1 MFSAGADVDCL
12 PAVPAHV
19 LSPVHSIPP
28 RSPGRVEQDELSSG
42 LSRSAS
48 FTYIPGADQA
58 VPEPGIKR
66 TFSESVLSLSSEISI
81 RPNGSAHSANKQVF
95 RRASRKIKKKLSA
108 PKVTVSS
115 EDSSPNGSVTGPS
128 SRGAEGSSRPKT
140 PSRSVADTFRSLA
153 RKPWITTSR
162 SPSPSPSPQRPR
174 NGEHSR
180 GRSPAKKASV
190 LSSAEPITP
199 PPPVATHV
207 SPRSS
212 RLLEEELPQPPEI
225 RHTVRSTTPQPE
237 GTRRPLSLL
246 GGKNKSETSLNRLSR
261 TSSSFSLRSKA
272 SSDNLGMSLMKVPP
286 IPSSISTDRLS
297 AVSADVSKRKDPLW
311 NAFRTLEADYQKFQ
325 SKSSSLKAN
334 VLRTCLLPFF
344 TRYADHPSNK
354 SLRAEDLD
362 RRVVI
367 LNKWWTGLLEMLN
380 GRNNQSI
387 SGTDRPAFLDG
398 LTGIMTRPEW
408 RVPPFTSTTPSDT
421 PRSFRPSIPKSQS
434 TTSFESS
441 GSDIL
446 ADSIHQNVRNV
457 YVQNLL
463 SQMALVVDKMS
474 LRTAPASLVAFSG
487 KACAYAFCFCPGVA
501 DVLVKLWRVSP
512 ESLRRIFSELGIPR
526 STDLGI
532 LSKEI
537 ASYFPAP
544 LRCLSIVSQTALM
557 KHLNRKVPTPSG
569 AAYIRW
575 YGPWVN
581 RWTGRD
587 SDLFFAFAKHFHTLV
602 ADFLPA
608 SSCVDKR
615 SRACVPGLIPL
626 HAQILTVLENTIY
639 RQAHQAQAENFSS
652 STVDDLS
659 NPDAAAPLPLTMANA
674 SRSMAENR
682 LIMLLRDV
690 LADANPDHA
699 PLRELYAESFD
710 DIVKATARKISLYN
724 NDACFAL
731 CDFMEEALT
740 IMARYHQ
747 TNQESA
753 ILDWPFWLRVY
764 RVMMTSH
771 NSLTEIRLIA
781 FLYSTWNVLVSDDD
795 RRRDICLGWLL
806 EPRFFDQ
813 HFNHWSPMVR
823 HYFLRL
829 LCWRVARYDGDASSL
844 DL

>member
-1 MFSAGADVDCL
+1 MLSAGVDVDCL

-19 LSPVHSIPP
+19 LSPVHSISP
-28 RSPGRVEQDELSSG
+28 RPSSRADEDDMSSG

-48 FTYIPGADQA
+48 FTYIPGAQQA
-58 VPEPGIKR
+58 IPEPGIKR
-66 TFSESVLSLSSEISI
+66 TFSENVLSLSSEISI
-81 RPNGSAHSANKQVF
+81 KPNGPVHSANKQVF

-115 EDSSPNGSVTGPS
+115 EDSLSFGSVPGPGTRS
-128 SRGAEGSSRPKT
+128 SDGAGRPKT

-153 RKPWITTSR
+153 RKPWISTTSR
-162 SPSPSPSPQRPR
+162 SPSPSPKPPR
-174 NGEHSR
+174 NGESNR
-180 GRSPAKKASV
+180 GRSPTKRASV
-190 LSSAEPITP
+190 LSSVEPIMP
-199 PPPVATHV
+199 PLPVAAHV

-225 RHTVRSTTPQPE
+225 KHIVRSTTPQPE
-237 GTRRPLSLL
+237 GTIRPLSVIA
-246 GGKNKSETSLNRLSR
+246 GKNKSETSLNRLSR

-272 SSDNLGMSLMKVPP
+272 SSDNLRFSLMKVPP
-286 IPSSISTDRLS
+286 IPSSVSTDRLS
-297 AVSADVSKRKDPLW
+297 AASADVNKRKDQLW

-334 VLRTCLLPFF
+334 VIRTCLLPFF
-344 TRYADHPSNK
+344 MRYADHPSNK
-354 SLRAEDLD
+354 MLRAEDLD

-387 SGTDRPAFLDG
+387 SGTDRPTFLDG

-421 PRSFRPSIPKSQS
+421 PRSIRPSIPKSRS

-446 ADSIHQNVRNV
+446 ADSIHQNVRNM

-501 DVLVKLWRVSP
+501 DILVKLWHVPS
-512 ESLRRIFSELGIPR
+512 ETLRRVFSELGIPR
-526 STDLGI
+526 SLDFGD

-537 ASYFPAP
+537 ALYFPP
-544 LRCLSIVSQTALM
+544 PMRSLSRVSQAALTE
-557 KHLNRKVPTPSG
+557 HLNRKVPTPSG

-587 SDLFFAFAKHFHTLV
+587 SDLFFAFAKHFHMLV
-602 ADFLPA
+602 ADFLPT
-608 SSCVDKR
+608 SSCMDKE

-639 RQAHQAQAENFSS
+639 RQAHQAQAENFAS
-652 STVDDLS
+652 STVDDLG
-659 NPDAAAPLPLTMANA
+659 NPDAAAPLPMTSANA
-674 SRSMAENR
+674 TRSMAENR
-682 LIMLLRDV
+682 LIMLLRDL
-690 LADANPDHA
+690 LADANPEHA
-699 PLRELYAESFD
+699 TLRELYAESFD
-710 DIVKATARKISLYN
+710 DVVKATARKISLYN

-731 CDFMEEALT
+731 CDFMEESMT
-740 IMARYHQ
+740 IMTRYHQ
-747 TNQESA
+747 THRESP
-753 ILDWPFWLRVY
+753 ILDWPFWLQVY
-764 RVMMTSH
+764 RLMMTSH

-781 FLYSTWNVLVSDDD
+781 FLYSTWNILISDDD
-795 RRRDICLGWLL
+795 RRRDLCLGWLL
-806 EPRFFDQ
+806 EPHFFDQ

-844 DL
+844 DM